1 MLVFSLFYGTLIC
14 FVVLIASHRVYVLD
28 MHASLCY
35 CAFLVACSDDH
46 LLCYMIIV
54 VILKWLFW
62 CLIKLLTC
70 FTSRLLDRN
79 LLVTLY
85 LSFFSL
91 DLPWGTNV
99 FCASVLGYRYI
110 CSKCYTTFRFRCE
123 WVLPLFPNSRL
134 SLESVIGCFVT
145 E

>member
-1 MLVFSLFYGTLIC
+1 MFVSFYVCFLVLHC
-14 FVVLIASHRVYVLD
+14 VCVLD
-28 MHASLCY
+28 MHISLCDCASLN
-35 CAFLVACSDDH
+35 ACSNDH
-46 LLCYMIIV
+46 LLCYVIIV
-54 VILKWLFW
+54 VLSIWLFW
-62 CLIKLLTC
+62 CMIKLLTC
-70 FTSRLLDRN
+70 FSSCFLDRN